1 MLTLCRAAALSL
13 LLLLAQQGALM
24 HEWAHHGVAVGQQHE
39 GDDHRTAAGERCEL
53 CVAFAQIAGA
63 VATDDAVPVLLA
75 GVAFALPGAS
85 PVVAGSATPPA
96 TRSRGPP
103 IGA

>member
-13 LLLLAQQGALM
+13 LLLLAQQGALV
-24 HEWAHHGVAVGQQHE
+24 HEWAHHGLVAARHQ
-39 GDDHRTAAGERCEL
+39 GDDHRAAAGERCEL

-63 VATDDAVPVLLA
+63 VAIDDVVPVLLA
-75 GVAFALPGAS
+75 GATFALPGAA
-85 PVVAGSATPPA
+85 PVVAVAAAPPA

-103 IGA
+103 IGT